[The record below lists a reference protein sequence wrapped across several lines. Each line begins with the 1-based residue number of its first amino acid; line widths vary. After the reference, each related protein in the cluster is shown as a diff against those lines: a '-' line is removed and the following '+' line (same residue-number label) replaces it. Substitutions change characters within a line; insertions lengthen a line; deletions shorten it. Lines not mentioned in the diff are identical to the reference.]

1 MRFLSGG
8 ASGNVF
14 EVQEKVRREWLTRVF
29 DVQGEHI
36 VCSLNWQSTTS
47 DKLQFVD
54 AFPGRRS
61 CERRQTEVY
70 RTHGTKHSPLLACKL
85 II

>member
-36 VCSLNWQSTTS
+36 VCSLNWQLPMS
-47 DKLQFVD
+47 DKLHQFVD
-54 AFPGRRS
+54 AFTGRAS

-70 RTHGTKHSPLLACKL
+70 RTEHKKLALLAHKL